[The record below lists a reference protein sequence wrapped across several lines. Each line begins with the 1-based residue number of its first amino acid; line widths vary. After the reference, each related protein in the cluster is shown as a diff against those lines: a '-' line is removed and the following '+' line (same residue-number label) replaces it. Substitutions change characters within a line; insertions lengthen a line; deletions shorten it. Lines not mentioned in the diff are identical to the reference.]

1 MLAVAR
7 ASSKEKSAASDVAIL
22 FFTYQTGTIA
32 HNFWRHPSKV
42 SLVRKS
48 TAAPHSYRTMSETGR
63 NLSYRL
69 YTRASAIGGT
79 AVARTT
85 KPSGRDRPEVAITCT
100 FPVCTWHLA
109 FNNERGWPGL
119 RGYWEARR
127 GMYDSEFTA
136 WMDENVV
143 HKEASPESDWWG
155 VLTGDQ

>member
-48 TAAPHSYRTMSETGR
+48 IAAPHSYRTMSETGR

-69 YTRASAIGGT
+69 YTRASAIGGLRSLERPSHP
-79 AVARTT
+79 AGIAQKWPLRARFQYVHGISHSTT
-85 KPSGRDRPEVAITCT
+85 SEGGRDCEATGRHGGGCT
-100 FPVCTWHLA
+100 IQNLRHGWTRTSFTRRRHLSRIGGA
-109 FNNERGWPGL
+109 
-119 RGYWEARR
+119 Y
-127 GMYDSEFTA
+127 
-136 WMDENVV
+136 
-143 HKEASPESDWWG
+143 
-155 VLTGDQ
+155 